1 MAMEIVEVG
10 TVERAQGTVDNP
22 GKPMLVQG
30 SELLEEKAGL
40 LDLGL
45 QLSLVQL
52 EASASSKQTSPKCTA
67 CLLQTPRPSLSAEF
81 RAINSS
87 PVY

>member
-1 MAMEIVEVG
+1 MAKEFLEVG
-10 TVERAQGTVDNP
+10 MAEEPRAPASQEAANERSGLP
-22 GKPMLVQG
+22 
-30 SELLEEKAGL
+30 EEKAGL

-45 QLSLVQL
+45 QLSL
-52 EASASSKQTSPKCTA
+52 EASASSKQMSPKCTA
-67 CLLQTPRPSLSAEF
+67 CLLQTPRPSLSAGF

>member
-1 MAMEIVEVG
+1 MAVEFLEMG
-10 TVERAQGTVDNP
+10 MAERAQGACFP
-22 GKPMLVQG
+22 GKPMLVERM
-30 SELLEEKAGL
+30 ELLEEKAGL

-45 QLSLVQL
+45 QPSLAQL
-52 EASASSKQTSPKCTA
+52 EASASSKQMSPKCVA

-87 PVY
+87 LVY

>member
-1 MAMEIVEVG
+1 
-10 TVERAQGTVDNP
+10 
-22 GKPMLVQG
+22 MLVQG
-30 SELLEEKAGL
+30 SELLEGKAGL

-45 QLSLVQL
+45 QPSLVQL

-81 RAINSS
+81 MAINSS

>member
-1 MAMEIVEVG
+1 MAVENVEVG
-10 TVERAQGTVDNP
+10 TVERAQGTCFP

-45 QLSLVQL
+45 QPSLVQL